1 MTSVKG
7 MGASEVSSQRDRL
20 VIVAGPNIVFFAA
33 LMVSILIVIQFSL
46 PWLLFPGMDVIQ
58 IPRLIELILGQ
69 ILVILCVGLEAWGVA
84 SISLSRAQGNE
95 IGVDDSSLV
104 TTGAYAY
111 SRHPVTLGFA
121 FGTPG
126 FALVFDFVPLLV
138 NAILFTP
145 IMIAILAYEEKEL
158 LKRFGE
164 EYEIYRN
171 QVPFLMPRRRRF

>member
-1 MTSVKG
+1 

-20 VIVAGPNIVFFAA
+20 VIVVGPNIVFFVA

-46 PWLLFPGMDVIQ
+46 PWFLFPGMDVIQ

-111 SRHPVTLGFA
+111 SRHPVTLGFV

-145 IMIAILAYEEKEL
+145 IMIAFLVYEEREL

-171 QVPFLMPRRRRF
+171 QVSFLMPRRRRF